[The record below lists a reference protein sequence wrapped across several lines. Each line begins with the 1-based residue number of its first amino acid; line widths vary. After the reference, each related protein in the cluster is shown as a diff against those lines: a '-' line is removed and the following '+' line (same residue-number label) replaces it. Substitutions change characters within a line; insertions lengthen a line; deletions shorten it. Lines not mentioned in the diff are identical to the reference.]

1 MLQQLAGDVVAL
13 VGIQFAQRGNQRLQR
28 CGQAATVVI
37 RAQGVEQGAQHAVPS
52 RVNVLQRRH
61 QRHRVLLRLRQ
72 HGCIQRCGAQR
83 SGSGVLGV
91 NDFGHEVQV
100 VGNRVALGQLAHARG
115 ALGKYA
121 GGVRQQ
127 NARKVGAVDGFD
139 FAGLKNA
146 LHGVS

>member
-1 MLQQLAGDVVAL
+1 MQRILQSGEIETLDRTHFQRIVLPNPASLFAERAARVRQLAE
-13 VGIQFAQRGNQRLQR
+13 GNPIADYLHFM
-28 CGQAATVVI
+28 AKI
-37 RAQGVEQGAQHAVPS
+37 IDAQHAAAATLSTAP
-52 RVNVLQRRH
+52 LD
-61 QRHRVLLRLRQ
+61 
-72 HGCIQRCGAQR
+72 AA
-83 SGSGVLGV
+83 VLGV